1 VATDRGNCQQMEEL
15 SPFTSLR
22 ADESR
27 PAFAIPRSLANFRE
41 YLAADLTGQT
51 LTVTEPGRAVAAV
64 IQAADLP
71 AECVYSCR
79 LICSRP
85 QASCRDCCVMS
96 TAALDAADRARASGC
111 GAICKGGARPVL
123 FSAGR
128 VALPESLAA

>member
-71 AECVYSCR
+71 APSASTR
-79 LICSRP
+79 AGSSARDRRP
-85 QASCRDCCVMS
+85 PAG
-96 TAALDAADRARASGC
+96 TAA
-111 GAICKGGARPVL
+111 
-123 FSAGR
+123 
-128 VALPESLAA
+128 